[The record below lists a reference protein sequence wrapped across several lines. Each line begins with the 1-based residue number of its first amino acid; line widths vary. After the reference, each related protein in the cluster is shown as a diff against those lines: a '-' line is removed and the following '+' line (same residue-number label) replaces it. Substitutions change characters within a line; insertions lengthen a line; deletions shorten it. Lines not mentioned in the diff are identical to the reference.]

1 MRLNAKLDRIIN
13 FDARTDDDEKQ
24 QNGASG
30 WSEINRQLNTPIGVA
45 GAVLTGAA
53 IARSQRVKR
62 IAAKIKAMAVRAPK
76 L

>member
-1 MRLNAKLDRIIN
+1 MRLNAELDRIIN
-13 FDARTDDDEKQ
+13 FGSRTDDDEKR
-24 QNGASG
+24 QNDASG
-30 WSEINRQLNTPIGVA
+30 WGENTPIGVA

-62 IAAKIKAMAVRAPK
+62 IAAKVKAMAARAPK